1 MVSSGTTMPL
11 LFNNFPPSNQ
21 NQYVTMLRLLF
32 LLFFASLSFFAG
44 FVNIRLVSR
53 HVRMLQPYWFS
64 SSLISCEQQRI
75 HRISAHMKLLVSP
88 FSKVAHLILSRNRV
102 VGCEDLLLP
111 LSNVH
116 GATWQQKVKRCRQG
130 NESDE
135 RIVQFRCFVG
145 DIFSYYR
152 VLINMLI
159 LFDSYRE
166 PQLLCFSGLKE
177 TQ

>member
-11 LFNNFPPSNQ
+11 LLNNFPPSNQ

-32 LLFFASLSFFAG
+32 LLFFASLTFFAG

-53 HVRMLQPYWFS
+53 HVRMLQPYDFPALLS
-64 SSLISCEQQRI
+64 AANNNVYI
-75 HRISAHMKLLVSP
+75 RISAHMKRLVSP

-130 NESDE
+130 NEI
-135 RIVQFRCFVG
+135 IVQFRCFVG
-145 DIFSYYR
+145 RHF
-152 VLINMLI
+152 
-159 LFDSYRE
+159 
-166 PQLLCFSGLKE
+166 
-177 TQ
+177 